1 MINKG
6 SMSKRILILTP
17 NPDHPSHHGRWP
29 YVLDAYREA
38 LSGIDA
44 EIFDQPWSEPIA
56 EDFDL
61 ILPLVAWGY
70 HNAPNSFIGAMT
82 AMGAAER
89 RVFNPPEIVSWNVD
103 KRYLRDLAEAG
114 VRIIPTLFTEG
125 VTDDD
130 VARAR
135 ADFGQTALVLKP
147 AISAGAKNT
156 LIWEGDALFSSPAIA
171 GEVSPLVGDGGDLT
185 DIEDRKATP
194 PIGPAMI
201 QPFMPAIQSEGEWSL
216 IFFVGQFSHAVLK
229 TPKSGDF
236 RSQPDYDA
244 HLRVQTPPPEAL
256 ALAQS
261 AIDFIGRDRL
271 LYARV
276 DMVRAADGG
285 FCLMEL
291 ELIEPDLY
299 LTYDPEAAM
308 RFKDAV
314 EAAMLV
320 CGCSGTDHVH

>member
-1 MINKG
+1 
-6 SMSKRILILTP
+6 MSKRILILTP

-38 LSGIDA
+38 LAGIDA
-44 EIFDQPWSEPIA
+44 EIFDQPWSEPVA
-56 EDFDL
+56 EDYDL

-82 AMGAAER
+82 ALGAAER

-114 VRIIPTLFTEG
+114 VRIIPTLFTES
-125 VTDDD
+125 VTDED

-135 ADFGQTALVLKP
+135 ADFGQKALVLKP

-156 LIWEGDALFSSPAIA
+156 LIWEGDRLADA
-171 GEVSPLVGDGGDLT
+171 GAGAPDV
-185 DIEDRKATP
+185 EDRKATP
-194 PIGPAMI
+194 PVGPAMI
-201 QPFMPAIQSEGEWSL
+201 QPFMPSIQSEGEWSL
-216 IFFVGQFSHAVLK
+216 LYFVGAFSHAVLK

-244 HLRVQTPPPEAL
+244 QLRVLEPPAEAL
-256 ALAQS
+256 QLAQA

-276 DMVRAADGG
+276 DMVRAEDGG

-299 LTYDPEAAM
+299 LTYDPEASM

-320 CGCSGTDHVH
+320 CGCSDPGHSHAH

>member
-1 MINKG
+1 MINKE

-38 LSGIDA
+38 LAGIDA

-125 VTDDD
+125 VTDED

-135 ADFGQTALVLKP
+135 ADFGQKALVLKP

-156 LIWEGDALFSSPAIA
+156 LVWEGDALSELDSD
-171 GEVSPLVGDGGDLT
+171 VRDV
-185 DIEDRKATP
+185 EDKKLAVP
-194 PIGPAMI
+194 VGPAMI
-201 QPFMPAIQSEGEWSL
+201 QPFMPAIRSEGEWSL

-244 HLRVQTPPPEAL
+244 LLRALTPPPEAL

-276 DMVRAADGG
+276 DMVRAEDGG

-299 LTYDPEAAM
+299 LTYDLEASM

-314 EAAMLV
+314 ESAMLV
-320 CGCSGTDHVH
+320 CGCSSDHHVH

>member
-1 MINKG
+1 MINKE

-38 LSGIDA
+38 LAGIDA
-44 EIFDQPWSEPIA
+44 EIFDQPWSEPVTEA
-56 EDFDL
+56 FDL
-61 ILPLVAWGY
+61 IVPLVAWGY
-70 HNAPNSFIGAMT
+70 HNAPDDFRAAMT
-82 AMGAAER
+82 ALAGR

-114 VRIIPTLFTEG
+114 IRIIPTLFVDQ
-125 VTDDD
+125 VTDAE

-135 ADFGQTALVLKP
+135 ADFGQRALVLKP

-156 LIWEGDALFSSPAIA
+156 LVWEGDTLLSSPALA
-171 GEVSPLVGDGGDLT
+171 GEVSPLVGDGGGLT
-185 DIEDRKATP
+185 DAKDSKTIP
-194 PIGPAMI
+194 PVGAAMI

-216 IFFVGQFSHAVLK
+216 LYFAGQFSHAVLK

-244 HLRVQTPPPEAL
+244 HLRVLTPPPEAL

-276 DMVRAADGG
+276 DMVRAADDG

-299 LTYDPEAAM
+299 LTYDPEASM
-308 RFKDAV
+308 RFKDAF
-314 EAAMLV
+314 EAALHV
-320 CGCSGTDHVH
+320 CGCSSPDHVH

>member
-1 MINKG
+1 
-6 SMSKRILILTP
+6 MSKRLLILTP

-38 LSGIDA
+38 LAGIDA
-44 EIFDQPWSEPIA
+44 EIFDQPWSEPIG
-56 EDFDL
+56 EDYDL

-70 HNAPNSFIGAMT
+70 HNAPSSFVGAMT

-103 KRYLRDLAEAG
+103 KHYLRDLAEAG
-114 VRIIPTLFTEG
+114 IRIIPTLFVEQ
-125 VTDDD
+125 VSDAE

-135 ADFGQTALVLKP
+135 KDFGQTALVLKP

-156 LIWEGDALFSSPAIA
+156 LIWQGDSLAAFTYAQ
-171 GEVSPLVGDGGDLT
+171 VDV
-185 DIEDRKATP
+185 EDRKAVP

-201 QPFMPAIQSEGEWSL
+201 QPYMPAIASEGEWSL
-216 IFFVGQFSHAVLK
+216 IFFVGEFSHAVLK
-229 TPKSGDF
+229 TPKPGDF
-236 RSQPDYDA
+236 RSQPDYQA
-244 HLRVQTPPPEAL
+244 HLRAMTPPPEAM

-276 DMVRAADGG
+276 DMVRAEDGG

-299 LTYDPEAAM
+299 LTYDLEASM

-314 EAAMLV
+314 ERAMHV
-320 CGCSGTDHVH
+320 GCSCHA

>member
-1 MINKG
+1 MINKE

-38 LSGIDA
+38 LAGIDA
-44 EIFDQPWSEPIA
+44 EILDQPWSEPIA
-56 EDFDL
+56 EDYDL

-70 HNAPNSFIGAMT
+70 HNAPDDFRAAMT
-82 AMGAAER
+82 ALAGQ

-130 VARAR
+130 VAHAR
-135 ADFGQTALVLKP
+135 ADFGQRALVLKP

-156 LIWEGDALFSSPAIA
+156 LIWEGDLLPCAAGEADHEVVERAIA
-171 GEVSPLVGDGGDLT
+171 T
-185 DIEDRKATP
+185 ATP
-194 PIGPAMI
+194 PVGPAMI

-216 IFFVGQFSHAVLK
+216 LYFVGQFSHAVLK

-244 HLRVQTPPPEAL
+244 HLRVLTPPSEAL
-256 ALAQS
+256 TLAQS

-276 DMVRAADGG
+276 DMVRAEDGG

>member
-1 MINKG
+1 
-6 SMSKRILILTP
+6 MSKRILILTP
-17 NPDHPSHHGRWP
+17 NPDHPSQHGRWP

-56 EDFDL
+56 EDYDL

-82 AMGAAER
+82 AMLAAER

-135 ADFGQTALVLKP
+135 ADFGQRALVLKP

-156 LIWEGDALFSSPAIA
+156 LIWEGDILPCAA
-171 GEVSPLVGDGGDLT
+171 GEGDHKVVEGAIT
-185 DIEDRKATP
+185 TATP
-194 PIGPAMI
+194 PVGPAMI

-216 IFFVGQFSHAVLK
+216 LYFVGQFSHAVLK

-244 HLRVQTPPPEAL
+244 HLRVLTPPPEAL

-276 DMVRAADGG
+276 DMVRAPDGG

-299 LTYDPEAAM
+299 LAYDPEAAM

-314 EAAMLV
+314 EAAMMV
-320 CGCSGTDHVH
+320 CGCGSSDHVH